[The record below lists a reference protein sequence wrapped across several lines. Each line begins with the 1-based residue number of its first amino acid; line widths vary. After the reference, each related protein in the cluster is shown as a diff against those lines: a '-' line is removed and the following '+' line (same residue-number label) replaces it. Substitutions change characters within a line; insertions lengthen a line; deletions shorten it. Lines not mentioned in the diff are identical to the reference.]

1 MMPTDDG
8 ERGAIE
14 ITAPTLA
21 QAQRLVAQMNGFETE
36 VVPGGSYTVRVTPE
50 GETRERLV
58 SLFDAIGSWLT
69 SSGLT
74 SSKISF
80 GDNAI
85 VVLPAS
91 ETEPNDP
98 AQFLL
103 ERTRQLEHALT
114 SRIQIEQAKGLLAE
128 RLGLSLDAA
137 FELLRK
143 TARNSGRKI
152 HDVAADVLTGKLDLK
167 DA

>member
-1 MMPTDDG
+1 MPTDDG
-8 ERGAIE
+8 ERATIE

-21 QAQRLVAQMNGFETE
+21 QAQRLAAQMNGFETE
-36 VVPGGSYTVRVTPE
+36 VVPGGSYTVRVTSDTD
-50 GETRERLV
+50 TRERLV
-58 SLFDAIGSWLT
+58 ALFDAIGTWLT
-69 SSGLT
+69 SNGLT
-74 SSKISF
+74 SSKITF
-80 GDNAI
+80 GEGAI

-91 ETEPNDP
+91 EAEPNDP
-98 AQFLL
+98 ARFLL

-128 RLGLSLDAA
+128 RLGIEVDAA

-152 HDVAADVLTGKLDLK
+152 HDVAADILSGRLDLR
-167 DA
+167 D

>member
-1 MMPTDDG
+1 MGTADARAARRTRESPRGARPSYAWRDCREAVHSSPGPMCDTPHRGGAFSPPRYPSRVASVRTPAAKGEMMPTDDG
-8 ERGAIE
+8 ERAAIE

-21 QAQRLVAQMNGFETE
+21 QAQRLAAKMNGFETE

-58 SLFDAIGSWLT
+58 ALFDAIGSWLT

-85 VVLPAS
+85 VVLPA
-91 ETEPNDP
+91 
-98 AQFLL
+98 
-103 ERTRQLEHALT
+103 
-114 SRIQIEQAKGLLAE
+114 
-128 RLGLSLDAA
+128 
-137 FELLRK
+137 
-143 TARNSGRKI
+143 
-152 HDVAADVLTGKLDLK
+152 
-167 DA
+167 